1 MLLAVR
7 ALVLPPTE
15 DVETWLKFASLCRKS
30 GRISQARSTLVKLLQ
45 VCTLAFWTFMMLPFI
60 FSYFVA
66 VSYLTLF
73 YLVFS
78 MTLRHPMKMYDIMG
92 LLK

>member
-1 MLLAVR
+1 MVVQVWQALLAVR

-45 VCTLAFWTFMMLPFI
+45 VSGAFVW
-60 FSYFVA
+60 V
-66 VSYLTLF
+66 
-73 YLVFS
+73 VFS
-78 MTLRHPMKMYDIMG
+78 EQFAFV
-92 LLK
+92 LL